1 MSIRR
6 RIRQVRQVS
15 DLFLTE
21 LTDYSSKARKVTP
34 TSILLTH
41 GFQYFQF
48 VNHPILMSTEAKTI
62 RHTTYQ
68 SYINGLFL
76 VTLCRSLKRRMQ
88 TTS

>member
-41 GFQYFQF
+41 GYFQF